1 MNTNKAQLIAIA
13 QSKVSKWVKE
23 FTEYKEQGGTLH
35 HSGLAKASAAREII
49 DEFKEEY
56 PMGQTY
62 RQIISDLVEREA
74 MGFEK
79 YGTTVDKA
87 SLSNKQWMQHAYEEA
102 LDFAVY
108 LKVLMSSYEERND

>member
-13 QSKVSKWVKE
+13 QSKITQWVKE
-23 FTEYKEQGGTLH
+23 FTEYKEAGGTLE
-35 HSGLAKASAAREII
+35 HSGLAKASAAHEII
-49 DEFKEEY
+49 NEFRDDY

-62 RQIISDLVEREA
+62 RRIIADLVEREA
-74 MGFEK
+74 MGFKK

-87 SLSNKQWMQHAYEEA
+87 KLSNKQWMQHAYEEA

-108 LKVLMSSYEERND
+108 LKVLMSNYEERND

>member
-13 QSKVSKWVKE
+13 QSKIAKWVKE
-23 FTEYKEQGGTLH
+23 FTEYKAAGGTLN
-35 HSGLAKASAAREII
+35 HSGLAKADAAHEII
-49 DEFKEEY
+49 DDFKEEY

-62 RQIISDLVEREA
+62 RRIIADLVEREA
-74 MGFEK
+74 MGYKK

-87 SLSNKQWMQHAYEEA
+87 NLNNKQWMQHAYEEA

-108 LKVLMSSYEERND
+108 LKVLMSNYE